1 MLCHSAANE
10 QAESFV
16 KMWKRALHKGEFASA
31 QTVIDV
37 FVLPYGNTIH
47 PATDDVSAI
56 RLYGRALRPERSV
69 AGAVSRPTLV
79 RDFDVGRWVMGP
91 ANCLVQIDDG
101 EAWKRH
107 VEQRHV
113 RCSASPPTVPN
124 DMESHL

>member
-1 MLCHSAANE
+1 MLCHPATNE

-16 KMWKRALHKGEFASA
+16 KMWKRALRKGEFASA
-31 QTVIDV
+31 QAVIDV
-37 FVLPYGNTIH
+37 FLLPYGNTIH

-79 RDFDVGRWVMGP
+79 RDFDVGQRVMGP
-91 ANCLVQIDDG
+91 ANCLVQIDVG
-101 EAWKRH
+101 EVWKRH

-113 RCSASPPTVPN
+113 AVQRHPPPCRTTWSP
-124 DMESHL
+124 HL